1 MPRAAPSIGSVPAPN
16 SSNKTR
22 QLRSALFKMSTVI
35 NKDLKAKAAKLREYH
50 EAKTKSKF
58 EENKTYFIVGC
69 ETINTKYG
77 TTYVIETSKGEKF
90 YANKKITK
98 YLEANNL
105 IDTADFKPFAI
116 NTYGYKTFTN
126 EDGEKVDYL
135 EIQIF
140 NTETKK
146 DKPKQK

>member
-1 MPRAAPSIGSVPAPN
+1 MSVVVDK
-16 SSNKTR
+16 S
-22 QLRSALFKMSTVI
+22 
-35 NKDLKAKAAKLREYH
+35 LKQKAAKLREYH

-98 YLEANNL
+98 YLETNNL
-105 IDTADFKPFAI
+105 DLNGLPAGIVCSDFKPFAI

-140 NTETKK
+140 NT
-146 DKPKQK
+146 DNKPKVKEVEK

>member
-1 MPRAAPSIGSVPAPN
+1 MSIA
-16 SSNKTR
+16 
-22 QLRSALFKMSTVI
+22 I

-77 TTYVIETSKGEKF
+77 STYVIETSKGEKF

-105 IDTADFKPFAI
+105 GQKDQDFKPFAI

-126 EDGEKVDYL
+126 EDGEKVEYL

-140 NTETKK
+140 NTETK
-146 DKPKQK
+146 PKNK

>member
-1 MPRAAPSIGSVPAPN
+1 
-16 SSNKTR
+16 
-22 QLRSALFKMSTVI
+22 MSTVVD
-35 NKDLKAKAAKLREYH
+35 KSLKAKAAKLREYH

-105 IDTADFKPFAI
+105 IDSTNPDGLDAPEGAFKPFAI

-126 EDGEKVDYL
+126 EDGEKVEYL

-140 NTETKK
+140 NV
-146 DKPKQK
+146 DNKPKVKEVEKSKYKK

>member
-1 MPRAAPSIGSVPAPN
+1 MSIAVDKS
-16 SSNKTR
+16 
-22 QLRSALFKMSTVI
+22 
-35 NKDLKAKAAKLREYH
+35 LKAKAAKLREYH

-77 TTYVIETSKGEKF
+77 STYVIETSKGEKF

-105 IDTADFKPFAI
+105 IDTTNPEGLDAPEGAFKPFAI

-126 EDGEKVDYL
+126 EDDEKVDYL

-140 NTETKK
+140 NTEK
-146 DKPKQK
+146 KPKTKEVEKQKI

>member
-1 MPRAAPSIGSVPAPN
+1 
-16 SSNKTR
+16 
-22 QLRSALFKMSTVI
+22 MSTVVD
-35 NKDLKAKAAKLREYH
+35 KSLKQKAAKLREYH

-98 YLEANNL
+98 YLETNDL

-140 NTETKK
+140 NV
-146 DKPKQK
+146 DNKPKQKVQEKPKAKK

>member
-1 MPRAAPSIGSVPAPN
+1 
-16 SSNKTR
+16 
-22 QLRSALFKMSTVI
+22 MSTVVD
-35 NKDLKAKAAKLREYH
+35 KSLKQKAAKLREYH

-98 YLEANNL
+98 YLELNNL
-105 IDTADFKPFAI
+105 IDSTNPEGLDAPEGAFKPFAI

-126 EDGEKVDYL
+126 EDGEKVEYL

-140 NTETKK
+140 NV
-146 DKPKQK
+146 DNKPKVKEVEKSKYKK

>member
-1 MPRAAPSIGSVPAPN
+1 M
-16 SSNKTR
+16 NKNFKILFLTIYFNNFKFFI
-22 QLRSALFKMSTVI
+22 LFKMSTVI

-58 EENKTYFIVGC
+58 DENKTYFIVGC

-77 TTYVIETSKGEKF
+77 STYVIETSKGEKF

-140 NTETKK
+140 NI
-146 DKPKQK
+146 DNKPKVDKAKK

>member
-1 MPRAAPSIGSVPAPN
+1 
-16 SSNKTR
+16 
-22 QLRSALFKMSTVI
+22 MSTVI

-69 ETINTKYG
+69 ETINTPTKGWSSSKYG

-98 YLEANNL
+98 YLETNDL
-105 IDTADFKPFAI
+105 IDTTDFKPFAI

-140 NTETKK
+140 NVDNKPKVQEKPKPKNKK
-146 DKPKQK
+146 D

>member
-1 MPRAAPSIGSVPAPN
+1 MSIA
-16 SSNKTR
+16 
-22 QLRSALFKMSTVI
+22 I
-35 NKDLKAKAAKLREYH
+35 NKDLKAKAFNDLKSKAAKLREYH

-69 ETINTKYG
+69 ETINTPTKGWSSSKYG

-98 YLEANNL
+98 YLETNNL

-140 NTETKK
+140 NT
-146 DKPKQK
+146 DNKPKQK

>member
-1 MPRAAPSIGSVPAPN
+1 MSIAIDKS
-16 SSNKTR
+16 
-22 QLRSALFKMSTVI
+22 
-35 NKDLKAKAAKLREYH
+35 LKAKAAKLREYH

-105 IDTADFKPFAI
+105 IDAPEDAFKPFAI

-140 NTETKK
+140 NVNN
-146 DKPKQK
+146 KPKIVKSNVKKY

>member
-1 MPRAAPSIGSVPAPN
+1 
-16 SSNKTR
+16 
-22 QLRSALFKMSTVI
+22 MSTVVD
-35 NKDLKAKAAKLREYH
+35 KSLKAKAAKLREYH

-98 YLEANNL
+98 YLELNNL
-105 IDTADFKPFAI
+105 IDSTNPEGLDAPEGAFKPFAI

-126 EDGEKVDYL
+126 EDGEKVEYL

-140 NTETKK
+140 NV
-146 DKPKQK
+146 DNKPKVKEVEKSKYKK

>member
-1 MPRAAPSIGSVPAPN
+1 MSIAIDKS
-16 SSNKTR
+16 
-22 QLRSALFKMSTVI
+22 
-35 NKDLKAKAAKLREYH
+35 LKAKAAKLREYH

-98 YLEANNL
+98 YLETNNL
-105 IDTADFKPFAI
+105 IDVPEGDFKPFAI

-126 EDGEKVDYL
+126 EDGEKGDYL

-140 NTETKK
+140 NV
-146 DKPKQK
+146 DNKPKAKK

>member
-1 MPRAAPSIGSVPAPN
+1 
-16 SSNKTR
+16 
-22 QLRSALFKMSTVI
+22 MSTVVD
-35 NKDLKAKAAKLREYH
+35 KSLKQKAAKLREYH

-105 IDTADFKPFAI
+105 IDSTNPDGLDAPEGAFKPFAI

-126 EDGEKVDYL
+126 EDGEKVEYL

-140 NTETKK
+140 NV
-146 DKPKQK
+146 DNKPKVKEVEKSKYKK

>member
-1 MPRAAPSIGSVPAPN
+1 MSIA
-16 SSNKTR
+16 
-22 QLRSALFKMSTVI
+22 I

-126 EDGEKVDYL
+126 EDGEKVEYL

-140 NTETKK
+140 NT
-146 DKPKQK
+146 DNKPKNVKK

>member
-1 MPRAAPSIGSVPAPN
+1 MSIA
-16 SSNKTR
+16 
-22 QLRSALFKMSTVI
+22 I

-98 YLEANNL
+98 YLETNDL
-105 IDTADFKPFAI
+105 IDCSDFKPFAI

-126 EDGEKVDYL
+126 EDGEKVEYL

-140 NTETKK
+140 NT
-146 DKPKQK
+146 DNKPKVKEVENKKFKK

>member
-1 MPRAAPSIGSVPAPN
+1 MSVVVDK
-16 SSNKTR
+16 S
-22 QLRSALFKMSTVI
+22 
-35 NKDLKAKAAKLREYH
+35 LKAKAAKLREYH

-58 EENKTYFIVGC
+58 EENKTYYIVGC
-69 ETINTKYG
+69 ETINTPTKGWSSSKYG

-140 NTETKK
+140 NTETKQ
-146 DKPKQK
+146 KPKNK

>member
-1 MPRAAPSIGSVPAPN
+1 MSIVVDKS
-16 SSNKTR
+16 
-22 QLRSALFKMSTVI
+22 
-35 NKDLKAKAAKLREYH
+35 LKAKAAKLREYH

-69 ETINTKYG
+69 ETINTPTKGWSSSKYG

-98 YLEANNL
+98 YLELNNL
-105 IDTADFKPFAI
+105 IDTDEFKPFAI

-126 EDGEKVDYL
+126 EDGEKVEYL

-140 NTETKK
+140 NT
-146 DKPKQK
+146 DNKPKAKEVENKKFKK

>member
-1 MPRAAPSIGSVPAPN
+1 MSIAIDKS
-16 SSNKTR
+16 
-22 QLRSALFKMSTVI
+22 
-35 NKDLKAKAAKLREYH
+35 LKAKAFNELKSKAAKLREYH

-105 IDTADFKPFAI
+105 IDTDPSGLAAAADFKPFAI

-140 NTETKK
+140 NV
-146 DKPKQK
+146 DNKPKQK

>member
-1 MPRAAPSIGSVPAPN
+1 MNKNFKILFLTIYFN
-16 SSNKTR
+16 SFKFFI
-22 QLRSALFKMSTVI
+22 LFKMSTVI

-140 NTETKK
+140 NV
-146 DKPKQK
+146 DNKPKAKK

>member
-1 MPRAAPSIGSVPAPN
+1 MSVVVDK
-16 SSNKTR
+16 S
-22 QLRSALFKMSTVI
+22 
-35 NKDLKAKAAKLREYH
+35 LKAKAAKLREYH

-98 YLEANNL
+98 YLETNNL
-105 IDTADFKPFAI
+105 IDTPEDAFKPFAI
-116 NTYGYKTFTN
+116 NTYGYKTFTK
-126 EDGEKVDYL
+126 EEGEKVDYL
-135 EIQIF
+135 EIQ
-140 NTETKK
+140 NNNVNNKPKAKKQETKE
-146 DKPKQK
+146 

>member
-1 MPRAAPSIGSVPAPN
+1 MSVVVD
-16 SSNKTR
+16 KC
-22 QLRSALFKMSTVI
+22 
-35 NKDLKAKAAKLREYH
+35 LKAKAAKLREYH

-69 ETINTKYG
+69 ETINTPTKGWSSSKYG

-98 YLEANNL
+98 YLETNNL
-105 IDTADFKPFAI
+105 IDCSDFKPFAI

-135 EIQIF
+135 EMQIF
-140 NTETKK
+140 NVDNKPKLEKSKNKK
-146 DKPKQK
+146 D

>member
-1 MPRAAPSIGSVPAPN
+1 MSIAIDKS
-16 SSNKTR
+16 
-22 QLRSALFKMSTVI
+22 
-35 NKDLKAKAAKLREYH
+35 LKAKAAKLREYH

-105 IDTADFKPFAI
+105 IDVPEGDFKPFAI
-116 NTYGYKTFTN
+116 NTYGYKTFIN

-140 NTETKK
+140 NNEKK
-146 DKPKQK
+146 PKTDKPKAKK

>member
-1 MPRAAPSIGSVPAPN
+1 MSIAVDKS
-16 SSNKTR
+16 
-22 QLRSALFKMSTVI
+22 
-35 NKDLKAKAAKLREYH
+35 LKAKAAKLREYH

-77 TTYVIETSKGEKF
+77 STYVIETSKGEKF

-105 IDTADFKPFAI
+105 IDTTNPEGLDAPEGAFKPFAI

-140 NTETKK
+140 NTETNQKVK
-146 DKPKQK
+146 EVEKPKYKK

>member
-1 MPRAAPSIGSVPAPN
+1 
-16 SSNKTR
+16 
-22 QLRSALFKMSTVI
+22 MSTVVD
-35 NKDLKAKAAKLREYH
+35 KSLKQKAAKLREYH

-98 YLEANNL
+98 YLELNNL
-105 IDTADFKPFAI
+105 IDSANPDGLDAPEGAFKPFAI

-126 EDGEKVDYL
+126 EDGEKVEYL

-140 NTETKK
+140 NV
-146 DKPKQK
+146 DNKPKVKEVEKSKYKK

>member
-1 MPRAAPSIGSVPAPN
+1 
-16 SSNKTR
+16 
-22 QLRSALFKMSTVI
+22 MSTVI

-105 IDTADFKPFAI
+105 IDIPEGDFKPFAI

-140 NTETKK
+140 NT
-146 DKPKQK
+146 DNKPKAKPKNK

>member
-1 MPRAAPSIGSVPAPN
+1 MSIAIDKS
-16 SSNKTR
+16 
-22 QLRSALFKMSTVI
+22 
-35 NKDLKAKAAKLREYH
+35 LKAKAAKLREYH

-105 IDTADFKPFAI
+105 IDIPEGDFKPFAI

-140 NTETKK
+140 NTVNKKPKNKK
-146 DKPKQK
+146 D

>member
-1 MPRAAPSIGSVPAPN
+1 
-16 SSNKTR
+16 
-22 QLRSALFKMSTVI
+22 MSTVVD
-35 NKDLKAKAAKLREYH
+35 KSLKAKAAKLREYH

-98 YLEANNL
+98 YLETNNL
-105 IDTADFKPFAI
+105 IDTTNPEDLDSPEGAFKPFAI

-126 EDGEKVDYL
+126 EDGEKVEYL

-140 NTETKK
+140 NV
-146 DKPKQK
+146 DNKPKVKEVEKSKYKK

>member
-1 MPRAAPSIGSVPAPN
+1 
-16 SSNKTR
+16 
-22 QLRSALFKMSTVI
+22 MSTVI
-35 NKDLKAKAAKLREYH
+35 NKDLKAKAFNELKSKAAKLREYH

-69 ETINTKYG
+69 ETINTPTKGWSSSKYG

-105 IDTADFKPFAI
+105 IDCSDFKPFAI
-116 NTYGYKTFTN
+116 NTYGYKTFIN

-140 NTETKK
+140 NT
-146 DKPKQK
+146 DNKPKVKEVEKQKI

>member
-1 MPRAAPSIGSVPAPN
+1 MNKNFKILFLTIYFN
-16 SSNKTR
+16 SFKFFI
-22 QLRSALFKMSTVI
+22 LFKMSI
-35 NKDLKAKAAKLREYH
+35 AIDKSLKAKAAKLREYH

-105 IDTADFKPFAI
+105 IDIPEGDFKPFAI

-140 NTETKK
+140 NV
-146 DKPKQK
+146 DNKPKAKPKNK

>member
-1 MPRAAPSIGSVPAPN
+1 MSIA
-16 SSNKTR
+16 
-22 QLRSALFKMSTVI
+22 I

-98 YLEANNL
+98 YLETNNL
-105 IDTADFKPFAI
+105 IDSVDFKPFAI

-140 NTETKK
+140 NVDNKPKIE
-146 DKPKQK
+146 KPKQK

>member
-1 MPRAAPSIGSVPAPN
+1 
-16 SSNKTR
+16 
-22 QLRSALFKMSTVI
+22 MSTVI
-35 NKDLKAKAAKLREYH
+35 NKDLKAKAVKLREYH

-58 EENKTYFIVGC
+58 EENKTYYIVGC

-98 YLEANNL
+98 YLETNNL
-105 IDTADFKPFAI
+105 IDCSDFKPFAI

-140 NTETKK
+140 NV
-146 DKPKQK
+146 DNKPKLEKPKNK

>member
-1 MPRAAPSIGSVPAPN
+1 MSIA
-16 SSNKTR
+16 
-22 QLRSALFKMSTVI
+22 I

-69 ETINTKYG
+69 ETINTPTKGWSSSKYG

-98 YLEANNL
+98 YLETNNL

-126 EDGEKVDYL
+126 EDGEKVEYL

-140 NTETKK
+140 NT
-146 DKPKQK
+146 DNKPKLEKPKNK

>member
-1 MPRAAPSIGSVPAPN
+1 MSVVVDK
-16 SSNKTR
+16 S
-22 QLRSALFKMSTVI
+22 
-35 NKDLKAKAAKLREYH
+35 LKQKAAKLREYH

-98 YLEANNL
+98 YLETNNL
-105 IDTADFKPFAI
+105 VLNGLPAGIDTADFKPFAI

-140 NTETKK
+140 NT
-146 DKPKQK
+146 DNKPKVKEVENKKI

>member
-1 MPRAAPSIGSVPAPN
+1 MSIA
-16 SSNKTR
+16 
-22 QLRSALFKMSTVI
+22 I

-98 YLEANNL
+98 YLETNNL
-105 IDTADFKPFAI
+105 IDSTNPEGLDAPEGAFKPFAI

-126 EDGEKVDYL
+126 EDGEKVEYL

-140 NTETKK
+140 NV
-146 DKPKQK
+146 DNKPKVKEVEKTKYKK